1 MSGGP
6 CAVSEQANEWAVL
19 DDLLGVETVNAPDNG
34 VGALA
39 FYGRCSTEDN
49 QDPETSR
56 RGRSATPKSSSS
68 RSAAAIVAEYFD
80 IGQSRSVPWE
90 RRTSRCNCSPS

>member
-1 MSGGP
+1 MIGGP

-19 DDLLGVETVNAPDNG
+19 DDLLGVETVNAPDHG

-49 QDPETSR
+49 QDPR
-56 RGRSATPKSSSS
+56 PHWRGRSATLKSSSS
-68 RSAAAIVAEYFD
+68 RSVAA
-80 IGQSRSVPWE
+80 
-90 RRTSRCNCSPS
+90 